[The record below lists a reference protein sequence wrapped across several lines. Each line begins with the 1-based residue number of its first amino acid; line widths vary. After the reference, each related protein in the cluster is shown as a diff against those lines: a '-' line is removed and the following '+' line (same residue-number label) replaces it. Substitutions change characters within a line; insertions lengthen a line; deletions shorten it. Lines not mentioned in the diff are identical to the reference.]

1 MPRPDLLAIRY
12 AEPQVNSMVL
22 SDTQLVQYERDG
34 YVSPIPVLS
43 DPEAQKLRGEL
54 QQTET
59 RQGGALH
66 AAQRSKSF
74 ILFKWLNDLVRD
86 SRVLDPIEQLIGPNI
101 LIWNTIFWV
110 KEAGAKSFVSWHQD
124 THYWGLSNDKVVT
137 AWVALSPASID
148 AGCMRV
154 MPGTHRQTLRH
165 EDRYH
170 DDNMLT
176 RGQEID
182 DGLDE
187 KNAVYMPLRTGEMSI
202 HNYCLAHASGP
213 NETDERRIGV
223 SLHYLPPDTK
233 QIVGDWDCATLV
245 RGVDTQQNFAAAP
258 VPSCD
263 LDPSLLAYHE
273 KASKALSGVLYT
285 GAAMNDR
292 KL

>member
-1 MPRPDLLAIRY
+1 MSSTILNDIQIA
-12 AEPQVNSMVL
+12 
-22 SDTQLVQYERDG
+22 QYERDG

-43 DPEAQKLRGEL
+43 AAQANELRARLEK
-54 QQTET
+54 TEQA
-59 RQGGALH
+59 QGGALYPG
-66 AAQRSKSF
+66 QRSKSY

-86 SRVLDPIEQLIGPNI
+86 ARVLDPVEQLIGPNI

-110 KEAGAKSFVSWHQD
+110 KEAGSKSFVSWHQD
-124 THYWGLSNDKVVT
+124 TQYWGLSNDKVVT
-137 AWVALSPASID
+137 AWIALSPAPIE
-148 AGCMRV
+148 AGCMRI
-154 MPGTHRQTLRH
+154 MPGTHRRTLRH

-170 DDNMLT
+170 NDNMLT

-187 KNAVYMPLRTGEMSI
+187 NDAVHMPLAAGEMSI

-213 NETDERRIGV
+213 NDSTDRRIGI
-223 SLHYLPPDTK
+223 SLHFLPPDTK

-245 RGVDTQQNFAAAP
+245 RGTDPHHHFEDAA

-263 LDPSLLAYHE
+263 LDPAVLAYHE
-273 KASKALSGVLYT
+273 KASRALSEVLYT
-285 GAAMNDR
+285 GAAVKDG